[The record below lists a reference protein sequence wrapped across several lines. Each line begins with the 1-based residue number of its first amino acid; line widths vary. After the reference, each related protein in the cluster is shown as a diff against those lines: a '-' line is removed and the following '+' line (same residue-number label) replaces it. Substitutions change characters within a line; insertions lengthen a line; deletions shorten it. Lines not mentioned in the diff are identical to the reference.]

1 MGLDM
6 YLTKR
11 HYVKN
16 WDHNPKEQHYKITVK
31 QGGKK
36 CTAINTDKIT
46 YIVEDV
52 HYWRKANA
60 IHKWFVDHL
69 QDGDDDCKEYCVSQE
84 ILKRFLGN
92 INAVL
97 ANPVLADELLPSTS
111 GFFFGGTEYDEW
123 YFKNLEETKT
133 MLEAELAIEN
143 NMAQYYY
150 TSSW

>member
-16 WDHNPKEQHYKITVK
+16 WDHNPKEQHYQITVK

-36 CTAINTDKIT
+36 CTAIDTNKICS
-46 YIVEDV
+46 IIEDV

-60 IHKWFVDHL
+60 IHKWFIDHV
-69 QDGDDDCKEYCVSQE
+69 QDGDDDCKEYYVSQKY
-84 ILKRFLGN
+84 LK
-92 INAVL
+92 
-97 ANPVLADELLPSTS
+97 ELLNDINTVLTNHDQAEEFLPHTN
-111 GFFFGGTEYDEW
+111 GFFFVGNEYDEW
-123 YFKNLEETKT
+123 YFKDLEETKK
-133 MLEAELAIEN
+133 MLETELAIKD
-143 NMAQYYY
+143 NMAEYYY